1 MAFNPF
7 SGWSADDLL
16 AERLKVQREILEG
29 GAITSG
35 GAGGTSF
42 SRAPQYSALTRLRM
56 IAKALY
62 ALDPTTYPLSDLQP
76 TSEMPTFYQSPLIV
90 YAQRTSV

>member
-1 MAFNPF
+1 MAFNVF
-7 SGWSADDLL
+7 IGWSEADLL
-16 AERLKVQREILEG
+16 AERLKVQREIAEG

-56 IAKALY
+56 ISKALY
-62 ALDPTTYPLSDLQP
+62 VLDPETYPLSDLQP
-76 TSEMPTFYQSPLIV
+76 TSEMPTFYQSQPIA

>member
-7 SGWSADDLL
+7 SGWTADDLL

-56 IAKALY
+56 IQKALY
-62 ALDPTTYPLSDLQP
+62 VLDPTTYPLSDLQP
-76 TSEMPTFYQSPLIV
+76 TSEMPTFFQSTV
-90 YAQRTSV
+90 NAYAQRTSV